1 MFLERLPSEIKD
13 RIGAEVTDN
22 SDKIM
27 ICSTT
32 FPSTSNKMK
41 NLLVNSSYHS
51 SYTKKINDEKEEI
64 FKIFSEYFVPQIK

>member
-1 MFLERLPSEIKD
+1 MWKKNVERLPSEIKD

-27 ICSTT
+27 ICFTT
-32 FPSTSNKMK
+32 FPSTSNKM
-41 NLLVNSSYHS
+41 LVNSSYHS
-51 SYTKKINDEKEEI
+51 SYTKKFNDEKEEI